1 MWNGLT
7 CTVLPCYLFP
17 FITHL
22 TLHICLPILL
32 KLIMPTIPV
41 VVKWSGKKF
50 DVDMEVNEPAMV
62 FKAQLFA
69 LSGVEPDRQ
78 KIMIKGG
85 LMKNDTDLSK
95 LNIKPGHIFM
105 MMGTAGEIP
114 KAPEKPVVFLEDLD
128 DKQVAKSLDI
138 PTGLENLGNT
148 CYMNATLQC
157 LNVIPELSQTL
168 SGYGGS
174 TSGSSAAAAPA
185 SDRLLTNGLKDLFQ
199 RLKSEGE
206 SYAPTPFVQT
216 LRRAYPRFAQMER
229 GGYAQQDAEECWGV
243 IISALRN
250 TLSFI
255 KQYMTGELISTL
267 KCNEAESEEATV
279 STDEFI
285 RLTCHISR
293 NVNYMSSG
301 IQESLEEQIEKL
313 SPTLDRQA
321 MYTKTSRINRLP
333 SYLTVNFV
341 RFYWKTSEQI
351 KAKILR
357 KVKYPLEL
365 DMYEFCT
372 AELQEKLR
380 SGRDKLREIDDE
392 RALAARKAKA
402 GAKKDK
408 EPNNDAS
415 GSTSAGGN
423 ADGDAM
429 DTDPSPGQSSAA
441 IRAASHPDLIA
452 DTGCSTTGMYELCA
466 VLTHIG
472 RSADSGHYIAWVR
485 RKSSDDWF
493 KFDDDTVSVVNSED
507 ILKLD
512 GGGDWHVA
520 YICMYRAR
528 ELA

>member
-1 MWNGLT
+1 M
-7 CTVLPCYLFP
+7 TV
-17 FITHL
+17 
-22 TLHICLPILL
+22 
-32 KLIMPTIPV
+32 IPV

-95 LNIKPGHIFM
+95 LSIKPGHIFM

-128 DKQVAKSLDI
+128 DKQMAKSFDI

-157 LNVIPELSQTL
+157 LNVIPELNQSL
-168 SGYGGS
+168 NSY
-174 TSGSSAAAAPA
+174 SGSGGGGAAT
-185 SDRLLTNGLKDLFQ
+185 DRLLTTGLRELF
-199 RLKSEGE
+199 RKLKSEGE
-206 SYAPTPFVQT
+206 SYAPGPFVQT
-216 LRRAYPRFAQMER
+216 LRQAYPRFAQMER

-243 IISALRN
+243 IMSALRN
-250 TLSFI
+250 TLSVDRAATSDAPAASQQKFI
-255 KQYMTGELISTL
+255 NQYMTGELVSTL
-267 KCNEAESEEATV
+267 KCDEAESEEATV
-279 STDEFI
+279 TTDEFI

-293 NVNYMSSG
+293 DVNYMSSG
-301 IQESLEEQIEKL
+301 IKESLEEQIEKI

-321 MYTKTSRINRLP
+321 VYTKTSCINRLP
-333 SYLTVNFV
+333 AYLTVNFV
-341 RFYWKTSEQI
+341 RFYWKTTEQI

-357 KVKYPLEL
+357 KVKFPLEL

-372 AELQEKLR
+372 PELKEKLR
-380 SGRDKLREIDDE
+380 GGRDKLREIDDE
-392 RALAARKAKA
+392 RALAARKAKIDA
-402 GAKKDK
+402 NKEKD
-408 EPNNDAS
+408 N
-415 GSTSAGGN
+415 GN
-423 ADGDAM
+423 TDAM
-429 DTDPSPGQSSAA
+429 DTDSTEQAPIDISSAV
-441 IRAASHPDLIA
+441 HPDLLA
-452 DTGCSTTGMYELCA
+452 DTGCSTTGLYELCA

-485 RKSSDDWF
+485 RKNTDDWF
-493 KFDDDTVSVVNSED
+493 KFDDDTVSIVTSED
-507 ILKLD
+507 VLKLD

-520 YICMYRAR
+520 YICMYRTRGSA
-528 ELA
+528 